1 MDVEVAVR
9 QKARGLASVR
19 QKQSH
24 KHVFKSEAD
33 ARREK
38 MPSAGSTLVE
48 HSSYHA
54 GKRDPPQ
61 RK

>member
-1 MDVEVAVR
+1 MDMGVAVR
-9 QKARGLASVR
+9 QKARVLASVR

-38 MPSAGSTLVE
+38 TRARGAHWWSTAASRLARE
-48 HSSYHA
+48 
-54 GKRDPPQ
+54 PPQ